1 MCSLPHKAV
10 TVTRSKIPA
19 KLQYDSKDGSRVPNG
34 TVVAKERLRT
44 RRVDKGKSGQAQT
57 TAVSGGFGGGILS
70 RIISKRLTLLGERSG
85 ACDAVERAIIAELLI
100 VVLTGLGG
108 ASQEKSAARNFLK
121 RDSQDFQGLQDAYL
135 VNLDIL

>member
-1 MCSLPHKAV
+1 MALSLL
-10 TVTRSKIPA
+10 T
-19 KLQYDSKDGSRVPNG
+19 
-34 TVVAKERLRT
+34 ERLRT

-108 ASQEKSAARNFLK
+108 ASQEKSAARIFCAPNSLGLSSALATS
-121 RDSQDFQGLQDAYL
+121 DQDLSER
-135 VNLDIL
+135 